1 MKFRS
6 IKHFIWSFKNRK
18 SLKNWRARNFSP
30 PSPDVIKHQILMN
43 NNLKDSLWIETGT
56 YYGETTK
63 LLSKISKKTI
73 SIEADKN
80 LFETSNKILKNFKN
94 VEILNGKSE
103 DLLDKVISKNLNF
116 QNVCIYLDA
125 HLCQDHLK
133 NTKTFGNKNTAT
145 PILNELKVVSKYVSS
160 FEKIVVLIDDIRLF
174 KGKFQN
180 YPDKNTLVNWCK
192 ENNFLWEIEQD
203 IFICKR
209 IK

>member
-63 LLSKISKKTI
+63 LLSKISKKII

-80 LFETSNKILKNFKN
+80 LFETSNKILKKFKN

-133 NTKTFGNKNTAT
+133 NTKTFGNENTAT
-145 PILNELKVVSKYVSS
+145 PILNELEIVSKYVSS

-203 IFICKR
+203 IFICKK
-209 IK
+209 I

>member
-80 LFETSNKILKNFKN
+80 LFETSSKILKNFKN

-116 QNVCIYLDA
+116 KNVCIYLDA

-133 NTKTFGNKNTAT
+133 NTKTFGNENTAT
-145 PILNELKVVSKYVSS
+145 PILNELEIVSKYVAS
-160 FEKIVVLIDDIRLF
+160 FKKIVVLIDDIRLF
-174 KGKFQN
+174 QGKFQN
-180 YPDKNTLVNWCK
+180 YPDKNTLVNWCE
-192 ENNFLWEIEQD
+192 ENDFLWEIEQD
-203 IFICKR
+203 IFICKK
-209 IK
+209 I

>member
-80 LFETSNKILKNFKN
+80 LFETSNRILKKFKN

-116 QNVCIYLDA
+116 KNVCIYLDA

-133 NTKTFGNKNTAT
+133 NTKTFGNENTAT
-145 PILNELKVVSKYVSS
+145 PILNELEIVSKYVSS

-174 KGKFQN
+174 QGKFQN
-180 YPDKNTLVNWCK
+180 YPNKNTLVNWCK
-192 ENNFLWEIEQD
+192 ENDFLWEIEQD
-203 IFICKR
+203 IFICK
-209 IK
+209 KL

>member
-80 LFETSNKILKNFKN
+80 LFENSNKILKNLKN

-116 QNVCIYLDA
+116 KNVCIYLDA

-133 NTKTFGNKNTAT
+133 NTKTFGNENTAT
-145 PILNELKVVSKYVSS
+145 PILNELEIVSKYVSS

-174 KGKFQN
+174 QGKFQN
-180 YPDKNTLVNWCK
+180 YPNKNTLVNWCK

-203 IFICKR
+203 IFICKK
-209 IK
+209 I

>member
-80 LFETSNKILKNFKN
+80 LFETSNRILKKFKN

-116 QNVCIYLDA
+116 KNVCIYLDA

-133 NTKTFGNKNTAT
+133 NTKTFGNENTAT
-145 PILNELKVVSKYVSS
+145 PILNELEIITKYLAN

-174 KGKFQN
+174 QGKFQN
-180 YPDKNTLVNWCK
+180 YPNKNTLVNWCK
-192 ENNFLWEIEQD
+192 ENDFLWEIEQD
-203 IFICKR
+203 IFICKK
-209 IK
+209 I

>member
-80 LFETSNKILKNFKN
+80 LFETSNKTLKNFKN

-116 QNVCIYLDA
+116 KNVCIYLDA

-133 NTKTFGNKNTAT
+133 NTKTFGNENTAT
-145 PILNELKVVSKYVSS
+145 PILNELEIVSKYVAS

-203 IFICKR
+203 IFICKK
-209 IK
+209 I

>member
-73 SIEADKN
+73 SIEADEN

-116 QNVCIYLDA
+116 KNVCIYLDA

-133 NTKTFGNKNTAT
+133 NTKTFGNENTAT
-145 PILNELKVVSKYVSS
+145 PILNELEIITKYLAN

-174 KGKFQN
+174 QGKFQN
-180 YPDKNTLVNWCK
+180 YPNKNTLVNWCK
-192 ENNFLWEIEQD
+192 ENDFLWEIEQD
-203 IFICKR
+203 IFICKK
-209 IK
+209 I

>member
-116 QNVCIYLDA
+116 KNVCIYLDA

-133 NTKTFGNKNTAT
+133 NTKTFGNENTAT
-145 PILNELKVVSKYVSS
+145 PILNELEIITKYLAN

-174 KGKFQN
+174 QGKFQN
-180 YPDKNTLVNWCK
+180 YPDKNALVNWCK

-203 IFICKR
+203 IFICKK
-209 IK
+209 I

>member
-6 IKHFIWSFKNRK
+6 IKYFIWSFKNRK
-18 SLKNWRARNFSP
+18 SFKNWRSRNFSP
-30 PSPDVIKHQILMN
+30 PSPDVIKHQILIN

-94 VEILNGKSE
+94 VEILNGRCE
-103 DLLDKVISKNLNF
+103 NLLDKVISKNLNYK
-116 QNVCIYLDA
+116 NVCFYLDA

-133 NTKTFGNKNTAT
+133 NTKTFGNEDTAT
-145 PILNELKVVSKYVSS
+145 PILNELKIITKYLAN

-174 KGKFQN
+174 QGNFQN
-180 YPDKNTLVNWCK
+180 YPNKNTLVNWCK

-203 IFICKR
+203 IFICKK
-209 IK
+209 I

>member
-133 NTKTFGNKNTAT
+133 NTKTFGNENTAT
-145 PILNELKVVSKYVSS
+145 PILNELEIVSKYVSS

-180 YPDKNTLVNWCK
+180 YPNKNTLVSWCK
-192 ENNFLWEIEQD
+192 KNNFLWEIEQD
-203 IFICKR
+203 IFICKK
-209 IK
+209 I

>member
-30 PSPDVIKHQILMN
+30 PSPDIIKHQILMN

-133 NTKTFGNKNTAT
+133 NTKTFGNENTAT
-145 PILNELKVVSKYVSS
+145 PILNELEIITKYLAN

-174 KGKFQN
+174 QGKFQN
-180 YPDKNTLVNWCK
+180 YPNKNTLVSWCK

-203 IFICKR
+203 IFICKK
-209 IK
+209 I

>member
-18 SLKNWRARNFSP
+18 SFKNWRVRNFSP
-30 PSPDVIKHQILMN
+30 PSPDVIKHQILAN

-116 QNVCIYLDA
+116 KNICIYLDA
-125 HLCQDHLK
+125 HLCQDHIK
-133 NTKTFGNKNTAT
+133 NTKTFGDENSAT
-145 PILNELKVVSKYVSS
+145 PILKELEIVTKYVAK

-174 KGKFQN
+174 QGKFQN
-180 YPDKNTLVNWCK
+180 YPNKNTLVDWCK

-203 IFICKR
+203 IFICKK
-209 IK
+209 I

>member
-30 PSPDVIKHQILMN
+30 PSPDIIKHQILMN

-80 LFETSNKILKNFKN
+80 LFETSNRILKKFKN

-116 QNVCIYLDA
+116 KNVCIYLDA

-133 NTKTFGNKNTAT
+133 NTKTFGNEDTAT
-145 PILNELKVVSKYVSS
+145 PILNELEIVSKYVSS

-174 KGKFQN
+174 QGKFQN
-180 YPDKNTLVNWCK
+180 YPNKNTLVSWCK
-192 ENNFLWEIEQD
+192 KNNFLWEIEQD
-203 IFICKR
+203 IFICKK
-209 IK
+209 I

>member
-80 LFETSNKILKNFKN
+80 LFETSSKILKNFKN

-116 QNVCIYLDA
+116 KNVCIYLDA

-133 NTKTFGNKNTAT
+133 NTKTFGNENTAT
-145 PILNELKVVSKYVSS
+145 PILNELEIVSKYVSS

-174 KGKFQN
+174 QGKFQN
-180 YPDKNTLVNWCK
+180 YPNKNTLVNWCK
-192 ENNFLWEIEQD
+192 ENDFLWEIEQD
-203 IFICKR
+203 IFICK
-209 IK
+209 KL